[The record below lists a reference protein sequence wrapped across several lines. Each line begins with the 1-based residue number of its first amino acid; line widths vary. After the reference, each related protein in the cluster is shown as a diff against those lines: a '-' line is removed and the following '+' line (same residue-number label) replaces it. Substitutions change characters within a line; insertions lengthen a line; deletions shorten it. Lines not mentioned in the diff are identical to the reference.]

1 VAEAAFNPGAVADRE
16 IERRLKISGAAL
28 PAGWVAGRLPRPT
41 LPIDES
47 VQVLLRKK
55 RIRDAVD
62 LQAMHRFGSCPYAVA
77 RSGVVRAALCAGIQ
91 QIRQDQLKPRVV
103 DALKYLKDEG
113 PKLRAAVYWAEV
125 RAECILGA
133 SEQLG
138 VSIPSLKR
146 LFEALSRSRRLLES
160 TNDGIASLH
169 HELSKYRGNVWRL
182 TFVTALFAE
191 WWILTNRD
199 PVASPGP
206 CQEFICAAWCSLS
219 PHAAATDADWGS
231 AIRVARSRCK
241 PGEWRVGSS
250 SSEPRTR

>member
-1 VAEAAFNPGAVADRE
+1 MAHRE

-55 RIRDAVD
+55 RIRVAAD
-62 LQAMHRFGSCPYAVA
+62 LERMHRFGSCPYAVA
-77 RSGVVRAALCAGIQ
+77 RSGVVRAALYAGTQ
-91 QIRQDQLKPRVV
+91 QIKQDKLKPRVV
-103 DALKYLKDEG
+103 EALKYLKDEG
-113 PKLRAAVYWAEV
+113 PTLCARLYWAEV
-125 RAECILGA
+125 RAERILGA
-133 SEQLG
+133 SEQFG
-138 VSIPSLKR
+138 ISMPSLKR
-146 LFEALSRSRRLLES
+146 LFDALSRTRGLLES

-182 TFVTALFAE
+182 SFVTALFAE

-199 PVASPGP
+199 PVASLGP

-250 SSEPRTR
+250 SAKPRTH